1 MTKLPDTFYILRSL
15 SEDPQIKEIKDL
27 HKIGFSSQPVQQ
39 RIQKAPQEPTYL
51 MAGVKLI
58 TEFETYNFNPQKLE
72 NLLHTFFA
80 ESCLN
85 LSVTDNKGKQHAPRE
100 WFIVPLDVIETAVQL
115 LISGEIVNYR
125 YDSQQQAIAAK

>member
-1 MTKLPDTFYILRSL
+1 VTKLPDTFYILRSL

-115 LISGEIVNYR
+115 FDQWR
-125 YDSQQQAIAAK
+125 DC